1 MDEPKSGLVK
11 RPDAGR
17 FGGYTY
23 LARSKASQAIADD
36 ILFEADAVS
45 GSFSLTVSPALLA
58 ITGQSVNLRVSRQLT
73 VTPSSVSI
81 TGRTVNLTVGR
92 RVAASPATVAISG
105 QSVSVKASRQLT
117 VTPATVAIAG
127 QSVGLVAGRRLSVS
141 PAIVAVTGQSAGLT
155 ADRKLTVTPATV
167 QIVGQSVNLT
177 YSPATASYTLT
188 VTPATVAITGQAANL
203 TYTGNQESVSTS
215 ARFFGLPGPPIDR
228 KKEQEEEPFPV
239 VTIDQIAPQI
249 SALMEVHEG
258 HSARRAAA
266 QARESA
272 ARINRAIA
280 LRRTHD
286 AALFMAAQKVA
297 LVQEIDRLIAE
308 EVRRVE
314 IEMDDEEVLLL
325 AA

>member
-1 MDEPKSGLVK
+1 MATDYFGAKYFS
-11 RPDAGR
+11 
-17 FGGYTY
+17 GGYFPESYFGTGE
-23 LARSKASQAIADD
+23 AADPNTMQGT
-36 ILFEADAVS
+36 IQ
-45 GSFSLTVSPALLA
+45 GS
-58 ITGQSVNLRVSRQLT
+58 
-73 VTPSSVSI
+73 SSC
-81 TGRTVNLTVGR
+81 T
-92 RVAASPATVAISG
+92 AT
-105 QSVSVKASRQLT
+105 
-117 VTPATVAIAG
+117 
-127 QSVGLVAGRRLSVS
+127 LSVAENQS
-141 PAIVAVTGQSAGLT
+141 AVT
-155 ADRKLTVTPATV
+155 
-167 QIVGQSVNLT
+167 
-177 YSPATASYTLT
+177 
-188 VTPATVAITGQAANL
+188 
-203 TYTGNQESVSTS
+203 TS
-215 ARFFGLPGPPIDR
+215 ARFFGLPGPPTDR

-249 SALMEVHEG
+249 SALMEVHEV

-286 AALFMAAQKVA
+286 AALFKAAQKVA